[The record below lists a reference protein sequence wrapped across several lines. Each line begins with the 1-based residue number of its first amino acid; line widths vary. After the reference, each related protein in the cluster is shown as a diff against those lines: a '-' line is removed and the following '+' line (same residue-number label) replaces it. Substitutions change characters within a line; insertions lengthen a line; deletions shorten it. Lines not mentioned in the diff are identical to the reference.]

1 MPRTLAKIEAQKRYR
16 AKNYQKHKEKTK
28 EYMDKYLTKKI
39 NEIYSEEITFRMFRK
54 MFK

>member
-1 MPRTLAKIEAQKRYR
+1 MSRTLAKIEAQKRYR
-16 AKNYQKHKEKTK
+16 AKNYQKH
-28 EYMDKYLTKKI
+28 KYLTKKI